1 MLIEGATV
9 DLELE
14 NRRLRAEL
22 HAQTQELRGSRARL
36 VAAGDAERRRLERDL
51 HDGAQG
57 RFAAVALHLR
67 LAQSKAPPDSELASM
82 LETAIGELYSGLEE
96 LRELA
101 RGIHPAV
108 LTQRGLEPALESL
121 AGRAPLPVDVRATL
135 DSRLPAAIETAA
147 YFAVSEALAN
157 VVKHA
162 GAGLVAVDVRVER
175 GRLLIDVSDDGRGG
189 ASPDGGSGLSGL
201 ADRVGALDGRL
212 EIESPPGAGTRVHV
226 EIPLSPTLHS
236 RPAVTSSCRRFV
248 RGA

>member
-121 AGRAPLPVDVRATL
+121 AGRAPLPVDV
-135 DSRLPAAIETAA
+135 
-147 YFAVSEALAN
+147 
-157 VVKHA
+157 
-162 GAGLVAVDVRVER
+162 
-175 GRLLIDVSDDGRGG
+175 SDDGRGG
-189 ASPDGGSGLSGL
+189 ASPDGGSGLRGL

-212 EIESPPGAGTRVHV
+212 EIESPAGAGTRVHV
-226 EIPLSPTLHS
+226 EIPL
-236 RPAVTSSCRRFV
+236 RPAISSPGRRFV

>member
-1 MLIEGATV
+1 MLIEGAAV

-51 HDGAQG
+51 HDG
-57 RFAAVALHLR
+57 R
-67 LAQSKAPPDSELASM
+67 
-82 LETAIGELYSGLEE
+82 
-96 LRELA
+96 
-101 RGIHPAV
+101 
-108 LTQRGLEPALESL
+108 
-121 AGRAPLPVDVRATL
+121 LPVAV
-135 DSRLPAAIETAA
+135 ETAA

-162 GAGLVAVDVRVER
+162 GAGLVAVDVRVQR
-175 GRLLIDVSDDGRGG
+175 GRLEIDVNDDGCGG

-201 ADRVGALDGRL
+201 ADRIGALDGRV

-226 EIPLSPTLHS
+226 AIPLS
-236 RPAVTSSCRRFV
+236 RPAASPPLRSQPVISGPCRRFL